1 LKTNTIMSLLLR
13 KITPSLLRNNNTA
26 KLLFSSSASATT
38 SAFDNDADHH
48 HHSMTKLFNPT
59 EEHVALRQMVRSFA
73 EREVRVLTPSA
84 GFLFIDI

>member
-1 LKTNTIMSLLLR
+1 MSLLLR

-26 KLLFSSSASATT
+26 KLLFSSASATT
-38 SAFDNDADHH
+38 TTAAAFDNDANHH

-73 EREVRVLTPSA
+73 EREVRVFSL
-84 GFLFIDI
+84 GILFIDI